1 MKYKMSNKLKVEKII
16 WIGILKRF
24 SSSDFRSSVVD
35 QPGLL
40 LKETISVVVAML
52 AQTVKVVFHPACSS
66 PPPRDPWLLVR
77 TSD

>member
-40 LKETISVVVAML
+40 LKANHIGGCGYVGSDGKGGFSSGLQL
-52 AQTVKVVFHPACSS
+52 AS
-66 PPPRDPWLLVR
+66 PP
-77 TSD
+77 